1 VIQTNDIV
9 YVLSG
14 GTTNPD
20 PENSLG
26 GDPSSSPVLSGL
38 NNLFNNVSQDDA
50 QNGLTDYRCIYIFNN
65 SLVETLWNSKIFT
78 QGEISSGADSEVGF
92 IFANEIQNLTV
103 IGNVTGGTLTLS
115 YEGNNFTFSYSSNLS
130 TWVANF
136 QSAIRSVATLEEV
149 QISAQTSIS
158 VDLQT
163 VTVFTILYTGTSG
176 KRFHPILDVV
186 ANALTP
192 SAIVSASRSIGGS
205 PINSIATV
213 IDHATTT
220 PNGVVFSPAT
230 LEEPV
235 VIGHLRST
243 DGFPVWIKRVTPPG
257 TQPLAG
263 DGFTIVVGGTA
274 FP

>member
-1 VIQTNDIV
+1 MIETNDIV

-14 GTTNPD
+14 GATNADPD
-20 PENSLG
+20 KSLG
-26 GDPSSSPVLSGL
+26 GDPSSSPVLNGL
-38 NNLFNNVSQDDA
+38 NSLFANVSSDDA
-50 QNGLTDYRCIYIFNN
+50 QAGLTDYRCMYVFNN
-65 SLVETLWNSKIFT
+65 SLVETLWKSKVFT
-78 QGEISSGADSEVGF
+78 QGEITSGSDAELGF
-92 IFANEIQNLTV
+92 IFADEIQNLTV

-115 YEGNNFTFSYSSNLS
+115 YEGSNFTFSFSSNLS

-136 QSAIRSVATLEEV
+136 QSAIRSIATLEEV
-149 QISAQTSIS
+149 QVSAQTSTS

-163 VTVFTILYTGTSG
+163 VTVFTILYTGSSG
-176 KRFHPILDVV
+176 QRFHPILEVV

-205 PINSIATV
+205 PINSIATI

-220 PNGVVFSPAT
+220 PNGVTFGPAT
-230 LEEPV
+230 QLEPMS
-235 VIGHLRST
+235 IGHLRPT
-243 DGFPVWIKRVTPPG
+243 DGFPVWIKRVTPAG
-257 TQPLAG
+257 TQPVAG